1 MQMNTN
7 QEFLRV
13 PGKWLA
19 ACGHGSD
26 DRVFPVI
33 SVERG
38 MLQGRPITFAKV
50 DRDGWP
56 WVVHVEVRGAQFVP
70 NSELRP

>member
-1 MQMNTN
+1 
-7 QEFLRV
+7 
-13 PGKWLA
+13 
-19 ACGHGSD
+19 
-26 DRVFPVI
+26 
-33 SVERG
+33 
-38 MLQGRPITFAKV
+38 V